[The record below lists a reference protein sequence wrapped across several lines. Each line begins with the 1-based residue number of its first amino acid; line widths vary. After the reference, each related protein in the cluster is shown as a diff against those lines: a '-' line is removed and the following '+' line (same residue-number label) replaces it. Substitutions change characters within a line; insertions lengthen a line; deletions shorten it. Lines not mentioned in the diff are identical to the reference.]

1 MNKKLFV
8 ANLAYSVTEEELQ
21 SIFGE
26 SGVVESASVAMD
38 RNTGKKRG
46 FGFVEMATQAEA
58 EAAIRNLNGVN
69 LEGRPMSVAMSEP
82 RPRGGNRF

>member
-21 SIFGE
+21 NIFSQ
-26 SGVVESASVAMD
+26 SGVVESASVATD

-46 FGFVEMATQAEA
+46 FGFVEMATEA
-58 EAAIRNLNGVN
+58 EAQEAIKNLNGAD
-69 LEGRPMSVAMSEP
+69 LGGRPMSVALSEP
-82 RPRGGNRF
+82 RPRN